1 MTMLML
7 LAAVAPA
14 LLILRLLI
22 RLDRFPEPTHLI
34 VKTFVLGM
42 LVTIPVGATGFFL
55 PQWLEGIGHPVT
67 RSLITAFIATAV
79 PEELAKFCVLYFYCM
94 RKDAFDEPM
103 DGLVYGLTASLGFA
117 CLENILYLITAGAGW
132 PTLALIRGLLTVP
145 GHGMDGIIM
154 GFFAALGR
162 FDPPRRR
169 QWFFMALAFPILCHG
184 FYDWPLFLID
194 DPALEN
200 QATIAGLLL
209 LLPMAVVMVQL
220 IWSVRL
226 LRRLNRLQAHTMA
239 GRNVSLAQLTGD

>member
-14 LLILRLLI
+14 LIILRLLI
-22 RLDRFPEPTHLI
+22 KLDRFPEPTPLI

-55 PQWLEGIGHPVT
+55 PQILDGIGHPVT
-67 RSLITAFIATAV
+67 RSLVTAFIATAV

-117 CLENILYLITAGAGW
+117 CLENILYLVGAGEDW

-162 FDPPRRR
+162 FDAPRRG
-169 QWFFMALAFPILCHG
+169 QWLFMALAFPVLCHG
-184 FYDWPLFLID
+184 FYDWPIFLIN
-194 DPALEN
+194 DPATEDN
-200 QATIAGLLL
+200 ATMAGLLL
-209 LLPMAVVMVQL
+209 LLPIAVVIVQL
-220 IWSVRL
+220 IWSIRL
-226 LRRLNRLQAHTMA
+226 LRRLNRLQADTMA
-239 GRNVSLAQLTGD
+239 GRKVGLGQLMGD